1 MMAST
6 ADLAA
11 IIEAHSLSVLF
22 PLAVIEG
29 PIVTVVAGW
38 LSHLGYLPL
47 ARVACILVLADLVGD
62 ALLYWLGRSGLAL
75 LSDRWRA
82 RLGLLPDRV
91 SRLVAHFRDRGGLT
105 LLLAKLTHS
114 LGFAALVAA
123 GAARMPLLPF
133 FGFNLLGTLPK
144 TALLL
149 LLGSLF
155 GAANVAIGTWIGR
168 GTIVM
173 GIALTVLVIAWLTRH
188 RWRRS

>member
-1 MMAST
+1 MTFAT
-6 ADLAA
+6 ADLVTM
-11 IIEAHSLSVLF
+11 IQSHGLLLLF

-29 PIVTVVAGW
+29 PIVTIIAGW

-47 ARVACILVLADLVGD
+47 ARVACLLVLADLVGD
-62 ALLYWLGRSGLAL
+62 GLLYCLGRSGLRL
-75 LSDRWRA
+75 FSDRWRA
-82 RLGLLPDRV
+82 RLGLSPDR
-91 SRLVAHFRDRGGLT
+91 LEGLIAHFRDKGGRT

-123 GAARMPLLPF
+123 GAARMPVLPF
-133 FGFNLLGTLPK
+133 IGFNLLGTLPK

-149 LLGSLF
+149 LVGVLF
-155 GAANVAIGTWIGR
+155 GAANGAIGIWIGR

-173 GIALTVLVIAWLTRH
+173 GIVGAALVVAWLTRN